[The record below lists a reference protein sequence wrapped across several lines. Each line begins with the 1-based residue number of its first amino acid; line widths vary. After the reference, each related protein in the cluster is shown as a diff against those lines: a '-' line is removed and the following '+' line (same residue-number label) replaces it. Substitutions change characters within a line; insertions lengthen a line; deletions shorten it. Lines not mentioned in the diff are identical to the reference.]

1 MEIRSQEDVKQNIVD
16 FANRFLSLQLQK
28 KAIDEEIADLKAEF
42 KENGVPVGI
51 VTKCINS
58 IKSKK
63 KKTESEIFELET
75 IEAWLESDKGV
86 DQNITELVAK

>member
-1 MEIRSQEDVKQNIVD
+1 MEIRSQEDVKRNIVD

-42 KENGVPVGI
+42 KENGVPVSI

-86 DQNITELVAK
+86 DQNITELAAK